1 MTLFSSQLFQTKAYI
16 NGAWCDGHDGK
27 TFSVTNPETGEL
39 LAKVADCA
47 PQDVHKAIAAAQS
60 AFPIW
65 RDKTAKER
73 SKTLRNWYDL
83 IIAHA
88 DELADIL
95 AKEQGKPLFEAKA
108 EILYGASFVEW
119 FAEEAKRV
127 YGETIPASIAG
138 RELFAF
144 KEPIGVTAAITP
156 WNFPSAMITRKVA
169 PALAVGCTSIIKP
182 APETP
187 LSALALAVLAHE
199 AGIPAGVLNVLPTN
213 RAQEVG
219 QVLTTHPVIRKVSFT
234 GSTEVGR
241 IIMRQSADTIKKLS
255 LELGGNA
262 PFIVFDDA
270 DLDAA
275 VIGAMASKYR
285 NSGQT
290 CVCPNR
296 FYVQAGVYEAF
307 AQKLKIAVSNLKLGG
322 AFEPDVSQ
330 GPLINNEGL
339 EKVVALVADAVSK
352 GATAL
357 IGGKKHALGGTFYE
371 PTILINVSN
380 DSRLLREEIFGPVA
394 PLIKFETEEEAIE
407 LANAS
412 EFGLAAYFYARDVGR
427 IFRVARK
434 IESGMIGVNEGVI
447 GAAEAPF
454 GGVKQSG
461 LGREGSRHGVDD
473 YLEIKYMCFGGL
485 IELRE

>member
-1 MTLFSSQLFQTKAYI
+1 MPSINAQLLKTQAYI
-16 NGAWCDGHDGK
+16 NGAWCDASDGK
-27 TFSVTNPETGEL
+27 TFDVIDPATGAI
-39 LAKVADCA
+39 LAQVADCTE
-47 PQDVHKAIAAAQS
+47 QDVIKAIAAAQV

-65 RDKTAKER
+65 RAKTAKER
-73 SKTLRNWYDL
+73 SKILRNWHDL
-83 IIAHA
+83 IIAHV
-88 DELADIL
+88 DDLAIIL
-95 AKEQGKPLFEAKA
+95 AKEQGKPLFEAKG

-119 FAEEAKRV
+119 FAEEAKRI
-127 YGETIPASIAG
+127 YGETIPASIGG

-156 WNFPSAMITRKVA
+156 WNFPCAMITRKVA

-213 RAQEVG
+213 RAEDVG
-219 QVLTTHPVIRKVSFT
+219 KILTTHPVIRKVSFT

-290 CVCPNR
+290 CVCANR
-296 FYVQAGVYEAF
+296 FYVQAGIYDAF
-307 AQKLKIAVSNLKLGG
+307 AQKLKTAVSKLKTGG
-322 AFEPDVSQ
+322 AFEPDVNQ
-330 GPLINNEGL
+330 GPLINMDGL
-339 EKVVALVADAVSK
+339 EKVETLVADALEK
-352 GATAL
+352 GAPTL
-357 IGGKKHALGGTFYE
+357 IGGKRHSLGGTFYE
-371 PTILINVSN
+371 PNPIRKLDLLSSYRNIN
-380 DSRLLREEIFGPVA
+380 LQL
-394 PLIKFETEEEAIE
+394 
-407 LANAS
+407 
-412 EFGLAAYFYARDVGR
+412 YAMS
-427 IFRVARK
+427 FRKSFAVRCH
-434 IESGMIGVNEGVI
+434 IS
-447 GAAEAPF
+447 
-454 GGVKQSG
+454 
-461 LGREGSRHGVDD
+461 
-473 YLEIKYMCFGGL
+473 
-485 IELRE
+485 

>member
-1 MTLFSSQLFQTKAYI
+1 MPSLLPKLLQSQAYI
-16 NGAWCDGHDGK
+16 NGVWSDASDGK
-27 TFSVTNPETGEL
+27 TFNVRDPATGAI
-39 LAKVADCA
+39 LAQVADCSPEDA
-47 PQDVHKAIAAAQS
+47 HKAIAAAQV

-73 SKTLRNWYDL
+73 SKILRNWHDL

-88 DELADIL
+88 DELATIL
-95 AKEQGKPLFEAKA
+95 AREQGKPLFEAKG

-119 FAEEAKRV
+119 FAEEAKRI
-127 YGETIPASIAG
+127 YGETIPTPIAG

-156 WNFPSAMITRKVA
+156 WNFPNAMITRKVS
-169 PALAVGCTSIIKP
+169 PALAVGCTSIVKP

-199 AGIPAGVLNVLPTN
+199 AGIPAGVLNVVPTN

-219 QVLTTHPVIRKVSFT
+219 QVLTTHPIIRKVSFT

-241 IIMRQSADTIKKLS
+241 IIMRQSASTIKKLS

-275 VIGAMASKYR
+275 VAGAMSSKYR

-307 AQKLKIAVSNLKLGG
+307 AQKLKAAVSKLKVGG
-322 AFEPDVSQ
+322 AFEPDVNQ
-330 GPLINNEGL
+330 GPLINSEGL
-339 EKVVALVADAVSK
+339 EKVEVLVADAVAK
-352 GATAL
+352 GAKAH
-357 IGGKKHALGGTFYE
+357 IGGKKHVLGGTFYE
-371 PTILINVSN
+371 PTILINVSK
-380 DSRLLREEIFGPVA
+380 DARLLSEEIFGPVA
-394 PLIKFETEEEAIE
+394 PLIKFETENEAIE

-434 IESGMIGVNEGVI
+434 LESGMIGVNEGVI

-473 YLEIKYMCFGGL
+473 YLEIKYVCLGG
-485 IELRE
+485 